1 MKDWSFHEKSTWGT
15 LVALIA
21 IAVLY
26 ARAALDASSAG
37 AMHAGTVT
45 GLMIGYTVLLVVVL
59 VVYHLVLALVE
70 RAADEDERDR
80 LIGWRA
86 GNIGGLVLGFG
97 VFGVIGHVLIGGM
110 LDDARLL
117 SSPAIANLLL
127 LALFLATVVELS
139 IKLYHYRRGI

>member
-1 MKDWSFHEKSTWGT
+1 MNELSFHEKSTWGT
-15 LVALIA
+15 LIALIV

-26 ARAALDASSAG
+26 THAALDASSAG

-70 RAADEDERDR
+70 RPVDEDERDR

-110 LDDARLL
+110 VGDARLL
-117 SSPAIANLLL
+117 SPPAIANLLL

-139 IKLYHYRRGI
+139 IRLYHYRRGI